1 MAKCSDNNRASTV
14 YTSFLQAVGQYGLP
28 SRIRVDQGGENVQ
41 VAQHMLRH
49 RGLNRRSVLVGSSV
63 PQPAYRKADSH
74 RCATAF
80 YYRLFH
86 FLEENDLL
94 NQEHLYALHYVYLR
108 INRALQ
114 VFRSSWNEHGL
125 RTERGQTPNQ
135 LFTTGVLRMSFF
147 ERDYGTVEEGS
158 GSVANTLQSG
168 VPVPRISV
176 TPSDNQMI
184 NLRSSVDPLATSEDY
199 GIMASLYTLL
209 YTLQQ
214 LE

>member
-1 MAKCSDNNRASTV
+1 M
-14 YTSFLQAVGQYGLP
+14 TSFLQAVGQYGLP

-63 PQPAYRKADSH
+63 HNQRIERLWRDSH

-135 LFTTGVLRMSFF
+135 PTGVLRMRHSGLVAVDFF
-147 ERDYGTVEEGS
+147 ERIE
-158 GSVANTLQSG
+158 
-168 VPVPRISV
+168 
-176 TPSDNQMI
+176 
-184 NLRSSVDPLATSEDY
+184 EDY
-199 GIMASLYTLL
+199 GMVQWKKEVAALPTRCKVECLFLGSL
-209 YTLQQ
+209 
-214 LE
+214 